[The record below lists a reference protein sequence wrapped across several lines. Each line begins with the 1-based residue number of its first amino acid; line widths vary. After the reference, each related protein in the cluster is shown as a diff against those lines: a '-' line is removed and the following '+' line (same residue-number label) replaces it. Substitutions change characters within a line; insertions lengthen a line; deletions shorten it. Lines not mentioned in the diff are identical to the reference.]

1 MPNRAPFAASLILAC
16 LTACTTPFPAEEYAA
31 ECWQPGQWLQPGDT
45 DVSPVA
51 VATLLDRLITQ
62 QVVLLGEIHGRADD
76 HRWQLDVLTALH
88 ERRPDMAIGFEMFP
102 RRVQPVLDRWVAGE
116 LSEAEF
122 LKQVD
127 WKTVWSYSPQFYLP
141 LFHFARQHRL
151 PMLALNVDRSLVQQV
166 RTHGWGAVPEA
177 QRQGVGRPSPPD
189 KRYRN
194 LLERVF
200 DSHNDLNKNAGH
212 FDYFVEAQT
221 LWDRAM
227 AEGIAGHLQNH
238 PQRLVVGI
246 LGEGHVRNGYG
257 VPHQLKAFEV
267 TRQSSLLT
275 LPSDRSCARLPADLA
290 DAVFVIPPQPQIANL
305 RPRLGVRLAMAGRD
319 VLIDDV
325 QAGSLAEQTGLKAG
339 DLIIQAAGRTPGN
352 VDEMILMIQHQPPG
366 TWLPLRIRRGA
377 DTLDMVVRFPVQP

>member
-1 MPNRAPFAASLILAC
+1 M
-16 LTACTTPFPAEEYAA
+16 
-31 ECWQPGQWLQPGDT
+31 QPGDA
-45 DVSPVA
+45 DASPA
-51 VATLLDRLITQ
+51 TVATLLNRLITQ
-62 QVVLLGEIHGRADD
+62 QVVLLGEIHGQADN

-88 ERRPDMAIGFEMFP
+88 ERRPDIAIGFEMFP

-122 LKQVD
+122 LNQVD
-127 WKTVWSYSPQFYLP
+127 WKAVWSYNPQFYLP

-166 RTHGWGAVPEA
+166 STHGWDAVPEA
-177 QRQGVGRPSPPD
+177 QRQGVGRPFPPD
-189 KRYRN
+189 KRYLN
-194 LLERVF
+194 ALQMVF
-200 DSHNDLNKNAGH
+200 DGHNDLKKNTGR

-275 LPSDRSCARLPADLA
+275 LPSDRSCATLPADLA
-290 DAVFVIPPQPQIANL
+290 DAVFVIPPQSQIASS
-305 RPRLGVRLAMAGRD
+305 RPRLGVRLVMAEND

-325 QAGSLAEQTGLKAG
+325 RAGSLAEQTGLKAG
-339 DLIIQAAGRTPGN
+339 DVVVQAAGRN
-352 VDEMILMIQHQPPG
+352 LSSIEEMILVVQRQPAG
-366 TWLPLRIRRGA
+366 TWLPLQIRRGK
-377 DTLDMVVRFPVQP
+377 DMLDMVVRFPVQP